1 MKKQYSLG
9 LFYFLLFLML
19 GSSFAQEQKPNI
31 IFIVTDDQGYADL
44 SAYEHAAMDCLTPN
58 MDRIADQ
65 GILFTQCYATSPV
78 CSPSRAGL
86 LTGKYQQRWDPDM
99 YWSPGLPT
107 NVATL
112 AERLKK
118 EGYMTAKIGK
128 SDFGKNYHDA
138 TARDF
143 PTHHGYDYFVGFS
156 AHAHDYFLLDEEIEK
171 ATPDP
176 YGYSESLGR
185 LFRNEQK
192 ESFENTYT
200 TELFT
205 DEAISFIAQNK
216 EKPFFLDLSYN
227 AVHHLIHEVPEAYLD
242 KWGVKKIDHYTP
254 AYGNYASYYW
264 DYTQVGKI
272 SDADMRKYY
281 LANLNCLDD
290 NIGRLLDALQGL
302 GLMEN
307 TLIVFISDN
316 GGEPLSGANNLPLSG
331 SKYTMYE
338 GGIRVPMM
346 LSWPDKLPKDRAYD
360 YRVSALDLV
369 PTCLEAAG
377 IDPSGGAFDGSS
389 LLDAVRNEMPS
400 STSQNP
406 LFFKF
411 EKHFAI
417 IDGEWKLVFTE
428 DYNPENRPITSQI
441 QLGNSNNQLGLYHLA
456 SDPGERKNRVQEEP
470 EKVKALTSRFK
481 AWMDKMQKD
490 HANYTF

>member
-1 MKKQYSLG
+1 MKTG
-9 LFYFLLFLML
+9 IMTFCFVFFLMARL
-19 GSSFAQEQKPNI
+19 SFGQEQKPNI

-44 SAYEHAAMDCLTPN
+44 SAYAHAAQDCSTPN
-58 MDRIADQ
+58 MDRIADR
-65 GILFTQCYATSPV
+65 GVLFTQGYASAPV

-99 YWSPGLPT
+99 YWSPGLPK
-107 NVATL
+107 NVKTL
-112 AERLKK
+112 AEYLKK
-118 EGYMTAKIGK
+118 EGYRTAKIGK

-171 ATPDP
+171 VTPDP

-185 LFRNEQK
+185 LFRNERK

-227 AVHHLIHEVPEAYLD
+227 AVHHLIHEVPQTYLD
-242 KWGVKKIDHYTP
+242 KWGVKKIDNYIPT
-254 AYGNYASYYW
+254 YGNYADYYW

-272 SDADMRKYY
+272 SDEDMRKYY

-290 NIGRLLDALQGL
+290 NIGRLLDSLQTL

-338 GGIRVPMM
+338 GGIRVPMV
-346 LSWPDKLPKDRAYD
+346 LSWPAKLPEGRIYN
-360 YRVSALDLV
+360 YRVSALDIV
-369 PTCLEAAG
+369 PTCLQAVGMEFP
-377 IDPSGGAFDGSS
+377 DTRFDGYS

-400 STSQNP
+400 VTSRKP

-411 EKHFAI
+411 EKHYAI

-441 QLGNSNNQLGLYHLA
+441 QLGNSNNQLGLYHLTR
-456 SDPGERKNRVQEEP
+456 DPGERKNLVTKEPERVKILLTRFKSWMDDMQEEH
-470 EKVKALTSRFK
+470 E
-481 AWMDKMQKD
+481 
-490 HANYTF
+490 NYTF